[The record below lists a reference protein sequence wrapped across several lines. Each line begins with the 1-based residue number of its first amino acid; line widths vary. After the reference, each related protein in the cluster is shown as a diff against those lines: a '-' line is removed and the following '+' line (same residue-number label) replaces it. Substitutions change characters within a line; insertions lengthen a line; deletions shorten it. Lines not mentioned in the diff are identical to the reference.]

1 MTSIQVYERSAR
13 TSPITRAFTHEFG
26 GDALRRLLLTNKYRL
41 TAFKMVYARTEA
53 YNARGALNT
62 IWIDQFR
69 SMITRVEFI
78 INLTR
83 KNISNFGR
91 DYKYFLRDE
100 TNRKLKE
107 LLQNEKEY
115 LAKYGKNAYEKL
127 RKDNKL

>member
-1 MTSIQVYERSAR
+1 
-13 TSPITRAFTHEFG
+13 
-26 GDALRRLLLTNKYRL
+26 
-41 TAFKMVYARTEA
+41 MVYARTEA